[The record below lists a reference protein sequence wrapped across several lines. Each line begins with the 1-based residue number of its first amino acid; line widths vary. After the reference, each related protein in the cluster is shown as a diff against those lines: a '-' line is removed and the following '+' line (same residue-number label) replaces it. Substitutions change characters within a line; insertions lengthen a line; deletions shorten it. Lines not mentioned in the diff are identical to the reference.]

1 MSWKLLSTHSPC
13 SFPRYAVA
21 FVSSF
26 TKSLLWGVRVYIFPH
41 VVHEFGDVYT
51 FIIWGCL
58 EFTVLSTAAL
68 PIFSYHG
75 MHTVIFVRHIR
86 IMNKPL

>member
-21 FVSSF
+21 SVSSF
-26 TKSLLWGVRVYIFPH
+26 TKSLFMVVGEGLHFPH

-51 FIIWGCL
+51 FVICGCL
-58 EFTVLSTAAL
+58 EFTVSSTAVL
-68 PIFSYHG
+68 PTFSYHG
-75 MHTVIFVRHIR
+75 VHR
-86 IMNKPL
+86 IWSFL